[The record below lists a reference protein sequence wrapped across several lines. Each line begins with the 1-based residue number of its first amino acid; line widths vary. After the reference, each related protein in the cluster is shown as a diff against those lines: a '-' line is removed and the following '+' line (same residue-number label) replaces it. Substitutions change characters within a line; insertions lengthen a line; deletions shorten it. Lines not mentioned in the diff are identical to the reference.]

1 VSDPPVSTNHATK
14 IPLQALPWLPRPSG
28 KMRDRIASLPAE
40 PLEALLFL
48 QSVAQAGWGEADL
61 RHLGR
66 KIRSILGSAAA
77 NFAAEAR
84 MHGLAQVRI
93 LILSASTASHI
104 SDALIGTAIR
114 FKFLLDITI
123 AEYEEPEPWLER
135 NSGELKENPPDFV
148 LVASDSRMLK
158 LASPLGDEAAA
169 AQILEAAI
177 ARISRIAEVADVAT
191 GRPVILQ
198 TLAGDSDLIQ
208 FNMDLGLPG
217 SPRFLTDE
225 FNRRLVQQARQYS
238 RLVLDVNALANLV
251 GQSAWSA
258 GRYWYAAKYPFAT
271 GMIPLYADNIMRIL
285 AAQTGRSRRV
295 LVLDLDNTIWGGVVG
310 DDGIEGLALGN
321 GSPLGEAHSALQRM
335 ARSLRE
341 RGIILCISSKNDEAI
356 ALDAFRNHPEMI
368 LKEDDIVAFRV
379 NWDDKAAN
387 IKAIADAIDL
397 GLDAFVFLD
406 DNPAERKRVRDALP
420 SVAVPELPED
430 PSDWLPVFQA
440 AGYFEQAGFSKEDQL
455 RAGFYK
461 ANALRAAQLERIG
474 DHDDYLLSLE
484 MTLSIA
490 PFDGAGRKRIAQL
503 ISKSN
508 QFNLT
513 TRRYSEAEIAVL
525 QSRSDVFTIQA
536 RLEDIFG
543 DNGMISAVICR
554 QTGQHWEVDTW
565 IMSCRVLGRRVEEAI
580 LQYLVEHARLRGIT
594 EIIGRYIP
602 TAKNGLVRDHFSR
615 LGFRQTCFQNG
626 ETTWGFVVDGY
637 CEKKLPLKVNLE
649 RERKVAPIGIVS
661 GLPARR
667 KDVDS

>member
-1 VSDPPVSTNHATK
+1 V
-14 IPLQALPWLPRPSG
+14 
-28 KMRDRIASLPAE
+28 
-40 PLEALLFL
+40 LL
-48 QSVAQAGWGEADL
+48 
-61 RHLGR
+61 
-66 KIRSILGSAAA
+66 
-77 NFAAEAR
+77 
-84 MHGLAQVRI
+84 
-93 LILSASTASHI
+93 
-104 SDALIGTAIR
+104 
-114 FKFLLDITI
+114 
-123 AEYEEPEPWLER
+123 
-135 NSGELKENPPDFV
+135 
-148 LVASDSRMLK
+148 ASDNRMLK
-158 LASPLGDEAAA
+158 LSSPLGDEAAA
-169 AQILEAAI
+169 TQMVEGAL
-177 ARISRIAEVADVAT
+177 ARISRIAEVASAAT

-198 TLAGDSDLIQ
+198 TLAGDPDAIS

-225 FNRRLVQQARQYS
+225 FNRRLVQRARQDS
-238 RLVLDVNALANLV
+238 RLVLDVNALASLV
-251 GQSAWSA
+251 GHSAWSA

-271 GMIPLYADNIMRIL
+271 NMVPLYADNFMRII
-285 AAQTGRSRRV
+285 AAQMGRSRRV
-295 LVLDLDNTIWGGVVG
+295 LVLDLDNTLWGGIVG
-310 DDGIEGLALGN
+310 DDGIEGLALGS

-335 ARSLRE
+335 ALSLKE

-368 LKEDDIVAFRV
+368 LKEDDIVAFRI
-379 NWDDKAAN
+379 NWEDKAAN

-397 GLDAFVFLD
+397 GLDSFVFLD

-430 PSDWLPVFQA
+430 PSEWLSVFQA

-474 DHDDYLLSLE
+474 DHDEYLRSLG

-513 TRRYSEAEIAVL
+513 TRRYSEAEIAAM
-525 QSRSDVFTIQA
+525 QSNSEVFTIQA

-554 QTGQHWEVDTW
+554 QTGRCWEVDTW
-565 IMSCRVLGRRVEEAI
+565 IMSCRVLGRRVEETL
-580 LQYLVEHARLRGIT
+580 LQYLVEQARSRGIT

-615 LGFRQTCFQNG
+615 LGFVQTASQNG
-626 ETTWGFVVDGY
+626 ETSWQLAIAGY
-637 CEKKLPLKVNLE
+637 GDKNLPLKV
-649 RERKVAPIGIVS
+649 A
-661 GLPARR
+661 LPR
-667 KDVDS
+667 D

>member
-1 VSDPPVSTNHATK
+1 MSSPSVSTSGPAK
-14 IPLQALPWLPRPSG
+14 IPLQALPWLPRASG
-28 KMRDRIASLPAE
+28 KMRDRLAALPAE
-40 PLEALLFL
+40 PMQALLFL
-48 QSVAQAGWGEADL
+48 QSLAQAAWGEADL
-61 RHLGR
+61 RLLGR
-66 KIRSILGSAAA
+66 KVSGVLKSAPAS
-77 NFAAEAR
+77 FGIEAR
-84 MHGLAQVRI
+84 KQGLAQVRL

-104 SDALIGTAIR
+104 SDALVGTAIR

-123 AEYEEPEPWLER
+123 AEYGEPEPWLQR
-135 NSGELKENPPDFV
+135 NSDVLEKSPPDFV

-158 LASPLGDEAAA
+158 LVSPLGDEGAA
-169 AQILEAAI
+169 AQSVEAAI
-177 ARISRIAEVADVAT
+177 ARISRVAEVAGVAT

-198 TLAGDSDLIQ
+198 TLTDDPDAIQ

-217 SPRFLTDE
+217 SPRFLTSE
-225 FNRRLVQQARQYS
+225 FNRRLVQQARQNS
-238 RLVLDVNALANLV
+238 RLVLDIDALASLI

-271 GMIPLYADNIMRIL
+271 GMIPLYADNLMRIL
-285 AAQTGRSRRV
+285 AAQMGRSRRV
-295 LVLDLDNTIWGGVVG
+295 LVLDLDNTMWGGIVG
-310 DDGIEGLALGN
+310 DDGIEGLALGS

-335 ARSLRE
+335 ALSLKE
-341 RGIILCISSKNDEAI
+341 RGIILCVSSKNDEAI

-368 LKEDDIVAFRV
+368 LKEDDVVAFRV

-387 IKAIADAIDL
+387 IKAIADSIDL

-420 SVAVPELPED
+420 AVAVPELPED
-430 PSDWLPVFQA
+430 PGEWLPVFQA

-474 DHDDYLLSLE
+474 DHDDYLRSLG

-490 PFDGAGRKRIAQL
+490 AFDNAGRKRIAQL

-513 TRRYSEAEIAVL
+513 TRRYSEAEIAGM
-525 QSRSDVFTIQA
+525 QSDPDVFALQA

-554 QTGQHWEVDTW
+554 QAGQSWEVDTW
-565 IMSCRVLGRRVEEAI
+565 IMSCRVLGRRVEETI
-580 LQYLVEHARLRGIT
+580 LQYLVEQARLRGIT

-615 LGFRQTCFQNG
+615 LGFVQTGTQDG
-626 ETTWGFVVDGY
+626 ETTWQLVVGNY
-637 CEKKLPLKVNLE
+637 REKALPLKLDTP
-649 RERKVAPIGIVS
+649 RERKLASADGS
-661 GLPARR
+661 
-667 KDVDS
+667 